1 MAKVAFTKLGLK
13 KNEEVKVVNIGE
25 NDIEVKQYLPVND
38 KLLLITRILQQAAD
52 DNNFSNPIKLE
63 IFTCLEIVFT
73 YTNISFTEKQKED
86 LVKLYD
92 LFESNGIFNI
102 IIQALPKSEY
112 EAIVDGVEK
121 CSNAVYTY
129 RNSVLGILDAMTT
142 EYNNLQFDASDIQ
155 SKLADPENI
164 QLLKGIMEKLG

>member
-13 KNEEVKVVNIGE
+13 KNEEVKVVNIGDNE
-25 NDIEVKQYLPVND
+25 IEVKQYLPVNE
-38 KLLLITRILQQAAD
+38 KLLLITRVLQQAAD

-63 IFTCLEIVFT
+63 VFTCLEIVFT

-86 LVKLYD
+86 LIKLYD

-102 IIQALPKSEY
+102 IIQALPKPEY
-112 EAIVDGVEK
+112 EAIIDGVEK

>member
-13 KNEEVKVVNIGE
+13 KQDEVKTIII
-25 NDIEVKQYLPVND
+25 NDNEIEIKQYLPVNE
-38 KLLLITRILQQAAD
+38 KLLLIGRVLQQSAD

-63 IFTCLEIVFT
+63 VFTNLEIVFT
-73 YTNISFTEKQKED
+73 YTNLSFTEKQKED

-92 LFESNGIFNI
+92 LLESNEIFDLI
-102 IIQALPKSEY
+102 IEALPEAEY
-112 EAIVDGVEK
+112 EAIIHGVLE
-121 CSNAVYTY
+121 CSEAVYKY